1 MKKNLLKIKNKIS
14 ITENYKYNMFTK
26 MIISD
31 QKNDRTFNTHINGT
45 NTKSVNTKNPKNK
58 IPKKI
63 ETNIKPIHSFYK
75 KINTDNHNIM
85 DLDNDVDMDNDMD
98 YHSNNEDDCENND
111 DNDDNRDSHKNIKPR
126 TNKTNIPK
134 NIIIKPNISIIN
146 EACTISPL
154 ETYYFNDGTCSTRQ
168 QTINHLLHEN
178 NSITPVSFK
187 TSTPWVEKYRP
198 SNFEDIVLDTLNK
211 QLLKNIIDNNY
222 FPNLLF
228 YGPPGTGKTT
238 TIINLVNVYQEKMN
252 LKNKGL
258 MIHLNASDE
267 RGIDIIRNQINSF
280 VNSKSLFGDGM
291 KFVILDEVDYMTK
304 TAQIALRY
312 LLNNYNNNFNVRF
325 CLICNYISRIDESL
339 QTEFVRMRFNQL
351 PEHDILKF
359 LQKINTNEN
368 LNIKNDILISIQKH
382 FMSDIRSMINY
393 MQSNQDLIRECKII
407 KNDLWIKL
415 TASFKK
421 NAKHQDILK
430 KINKISRDYNME
442 QKNIIKNY
450 LNYIIRTSPITPEFL
465 HNIENIMHIQDCK
478 TEHILNYIIYKL
490 RVFFGKNDS

>member
-1 MKKNLLKIKNKIS
+1 MTSTIK
-14 ITENYKYNMFTK
+14 
-26 MIISD
+26 
-31 QKNDRTFNTHINGT
+31 
-45 NTKSVNTKNPKNK
+45 TKNSNLDNSLNK
-58 IPKKI
+58 SQKECKTIY
-63 ETNIKPIHSFYK
+63 SFYK
-75 KINTDNHNIM
+75 RINTNTNTNTYTNADTIRHDIVKRDDVVEHHEVVERDDYDKCKENVIISSNINILPVKPHM
-85 DLDNDVDMDNDMD
+85 NILLPAQCQ
-98 YHSNNEDDCENND
+98 NNTG
-111 DNDDNRDSHKNIKPR
+111 I
-126 TNKTNIPK
+126 
-134 NIIIKPNISIIN
+134 
-146 EACTISPL
+146 
-154 ETYYFNDGTCSTRQ
+154 
-168 QTINHLLHEN
+168 N
-178 NSITPVSFK
+178 NSDFLK
-187 TSTPWVEKYRP
+187 NSTPWVEKYRP
-198 SNFEDIVLDTLNK
+198 SCFEDIVLDPLNK
-211 QLLKNIIDNNY
+211 TLLKNIIDNNY

-359 LQKINTNEN
+359 LQKINQNEN
-368 LNIKNDILISIQKH
+368 LKIKEDILISIQKH

-393 MQSNQDLIRECKII
+393 MQSNQDLIHECKII
-407 KNDLWIKL
+407 KNELWVKL
-415 TASFKK
+415 TKYFKK
-421 NAKHQDILK
+421 NTKNTKGTKIDCILK
-430 KINKISRDYNME
+430 KIKKISREYNIE
-442 QKNIIKNY
+442 PKNIIKNY
-450 LNYIIRTSPITPEFL
+450 LNYIIRNYPITTQFL
-465 HNIENIMHIQDCK
+465 YNIENIMHVQDCK
-478 TEHILNYIIYKL
+478 TEHLLNYIIYKL
-490 RVFFGKNDS
+490 KIFFTQNNV